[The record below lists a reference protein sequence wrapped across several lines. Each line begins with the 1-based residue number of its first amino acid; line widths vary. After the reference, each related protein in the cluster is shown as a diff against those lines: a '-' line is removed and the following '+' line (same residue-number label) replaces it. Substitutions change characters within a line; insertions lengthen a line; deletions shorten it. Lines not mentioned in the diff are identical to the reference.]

1 MIYDVFMLSHGKPTT
16 NICKKVMEVHPYG
29 SNGDESLPSKWK
41 QCVNPVEYKTRH
53 TNCKNGFLVF
63 YRSGEDASFYQI
75 WDASKSQASNKWNV
89 QWLLVKK
96 VFLSEVSLGK
106 TNQKYV

>member
-53 TNCKNGFLVF
+53 TNCKMGFLYSIEVVRMHHF
-63 YRSGEDASFYQI
+63 IKYGMPPNHRPQI
-75 WDASKSQASNKWNV
+75 NGMDNGY
-89 QWLLVKK
+89 L
-96 VFLSEVSLGK
+96 
-106 TNQKYV
+106 